1 MEETKDNQTEEEI
14 KKEEPTQDVSINKTE
29 DRDGTKADSQI
40 NNETIKTEPAPVVA
54 DNELEKGFDSIL
66 SVDEGTKVVEN
77 SQEGDKSGSIDET
90 KEVENKTSNN
100 GVPSGGMNKKNIIIG
115 IVVVLAI
122 ILVWMWQG
130 NTKDDNKDIS
140 GSKNS
145 DTVVVSDQKEQG
157 TVKIVGGSTS
167 TLGIDNTVLLNA
179 NEVKITAYFG
189 NTQKNKAMTDCSIVF
204 PLDRAVEKKYDSEV
218 INTVKGL
225 LLSLT
230 ANETSAG
237 FISSVPVETTLKYV
251 KISNGVAEV
260 NFSAGLNKIGGSCA
274 VTAAR
279 AQIEKTLL
287 QFPQVKSVRICVDG
301 NCNQDTILQP

>member
-1 MEETKDNQTEEEI
+1 METEEEI

>member
-77 SQEGDKSGSIDET
+77 SQEGDKSGSIEET